1 MLSDSELE
9 ALAREE
15 LEKRKTEQFASC
27 EILGESLDF
36 SADENGGVLTADYSL
51 LEDIGEEAEITV
63 NNLQSGE

>member
-1 MLSDSELE
+1 M
-9 ALAREE
+9 RNTR
-15 LEKRKTEQFASC
+15 RK
-27 EILGESLDF
+27 LGF